1 MISINKAV
9 CCNQVEAMCKRYSG
23 FLRAAI
29 ADPDPARRWFRR
41 GWITFERGVKIKE
54 ICYNLNSIRLRDC
67 ELGPI
72 VNRDLT
78 RRIRTVNGITVDKRV
93 VRNDIKLAAKVI
105 TNLDQRWG
113 LWQRKGKAGSE
124 DANGGED
131 KKEEEEK
138 VADSNLGITSTNP
151 VLNNITDY
159 LVRRNDILNFFALR
173 SVSVSDKST
182 TTS

>member
-1 MISINKAV
+1 
-9 CCNQVEAMCKRYSG
+9 MCKRYSG

-113 LWQRKGKAGSE
+113 LWQKKGKAGSE
-124 DANGGED
+124 DANGGGES
-131 KKEEEEK
+131 KKEEEQK
-138 VADSNLGITSTNP
+138 VDDSNLGITSTNP

-159 LVRRNDILNFFALR
+159 LVGRMTSCIFVLP
-173 SVSVSDKST
+173 SDLYLIKHYYYYCLTASA
-182 TTS
+182 